1 MTVLSEQHIVTIKDA
16 STKLTGFKRRAFQ
29 AQVAIDYLNSKP
41 RLAESVF
48 GWDRNTVILG
58 LHEIGTG
65 IRCIDNF
72 QARGNIKV
80 EEKKQATGNRY
91 L

>member
-1 MTVLSEQHIVTIKDA
+1 MTALSEQHIVTIKDA
-16 STKLTGFKRRAFQ
+16 FIKLTGYKRRAFQ

-41 RLAESVF
+41 CLAESVF
-48 GWDRNTVILG
+48 GWDRNTVTLG
-58 LHEIGTG
+58 LHELRTG

-72 QARGNIKV
+72 QARGNIKA
-80 EEKKQATGNRY
+80 EEKNKQ